1 MKRHFRGLLLLLLAA
16 LAIASCTRLAY
27 MNLAL
32 AYSNA
37 THLVAWS
44 ADDYFDLSH
53 EQKDFVH
60 ARVERAMAWHRSRE
74 LPEYRRF
81 LASVAER
88 SGRPFS
94 DEEVAQ
100 AWTDVRADYRRVLEH
115 LLPDAA
121 ELLASLD
128 ERQLA
133 RMQRR
138 FDDDDRRF
146 VKESTRGTPAE
157 RQARTAKKAIGHLE
171 EWVGRLEDSQRA
183 LVGEWARALPPLVE
197 ERLADRRYRQSEA
210 LALARTR
217 DRARIAAGLHRL
229 LLQTQAWR
237 RPELR
242 EKLGTRE
249 RSTLHMIAAL
259 SATLSP
265 AQRAHLQHR
274 LRGYMQDIT
283 RLAASD
289 RAAG

>member
-1 MKRHFRGLLLLLLAA
+1 MKPALRWALLAILALLAA
-16 LAIASCTRLAY
+16 ACTRLAY
-27 MNLAL
+27 MNASL
-32 AYSNA
+32 AYSQA
-37 THLVAWS
+37 APLMAWTV
-44 ADDYFDLSH
+44 DGYVDLTH
-53 EQKDFVH
+53 EQKDWLH
-60 ARVERAMAWHRSRE
+60 GRLDRAMAWHRARE

-81 LASVAER
+81 LASIEER
-88 SGRPFS
+88 SGRAFT
-94 DEEVAQ
+94 DEEVAR
-100 AWTDVRADYRRVLEH
+100 AWAELREDYRRMVEH
-115 LLPDAA
+115 VLPDAA
-121 ELLASLD
+121 EFLASLD

-133 RMQRR
+133 RMQRK

-242 EKLGTRE
+242 EKLAARE

-265 AQRAHLQHR
+265 AQRAHLQRR